1 MVDSLADTRVLETR
15 PNVLLITTDQQR
27 GDCVG
32 YGPRG
37 VRTPHIDNLA
47 VRGTR
52 FETCITPNP
61 MCQVARSSILTGR
74 LPYGHGVVDNGY
86 DLDTAETANGLGG
99 LFSANGYRSMLI
111 GKAHFSTHLT
121 FEPTGQPECFKSAAD
136 YCSDWR
142 GPYYGFDHAEL
153 CLRPHLHTKWSKP
166 PQSLAFEDWLDKN
179 GQGKELWSQAF
190 TEDTPKTKYNQVWR
204 SSLNEEFHSTNWC
217 GDRAIDAL
225 KKCDNAPFFCWLSFP
240 DPHPPFVAPRPWSTT
255 YDPSNVDLPKNR
267 KLDLDERVWW
277 HSAFLEGKAKRA
289 AQSGLAYSSGAGFD
303 DDDLRNIVAVYYG
316 MIEAV
321 DAQIGRVLEKLE
333 ELGVL
338 QNTIVIFT
346 SDHGEWLGDHGLL
359 LKGPMLY
366 DGLLRVPLVI
376 AGPGVP
382 EGMISRSP
390 VSTLD
395 LRSTLA
401 ELCGIKA
408 NVDDGLSLVPVMT
421 GDEERYH
428 AYGEW
433 KVESARSG
441 IDLDLRTVR
450 TKRYRISFD
459 MLSGAGELY
468 DFDNDPKE
476 CQDLFNDQSMSQVR
490 KELIGII
497 RDRKPFN
504 LPSISR
510 VGWY

>member
-1 MVDSLADTRVLETR
+1 MISDSGGVPKEAYWLGKKSVVVLEGLVY
-15 PNVLLITTDQQR
+15 PILEEEK
-27 GDCVG
+27 CS
-32 YGPRG
+32 
-37 VRTPHIDNLA
+37 VRSDYDN
-47 VRGTR
+47 
-52 FETCITPNP
+52 
-61 MCQVARSSILTGR
+61 IL
-74 LPYGHGVVDNGY
+74 
-86 DLDTAETANGLGG
+86 E
-99 LFSANGYRSMLI
+99 S
-111 GKAHFSTHLT
+111 
-121 FEPTGQPECFKSAAD
+121 
-136 YCSDWR
+136 
-142 GPYYGFDHAEL
+142 
-153 CLRPHLHTKWSKP
+153 
-166 PQSLAFEDWLDKN
+166 
-179 GQGKELWSQAF
+179 
-190 TEDTPKTKYNQVWR
+190 
-204 SSLNEEFHSTNWC
+204 
-217 GDRAIDAL
+217 
-225 KKCDNAPFFCWLSFP
+225 
-240 DPHPPFVAPRPWSTT
+240 
-255 YDPSNVDLPKNR
+255 
-267 KLDLDERVWW
+267 
-277 HSAFLEGKAKRA
+277 
-289 AQSGLAYSSGAGFD
+289 
-303 DDDLRNIVAVYYG
+303 
-316 MIEAV
+316 
-321 DAQIGRVLEKLE
+321 LEKLE

-408 NVDDGLSLVPVMT
+408 NVDDGLSLVPVMS

-504 LPSISR
+504 LPSTSR